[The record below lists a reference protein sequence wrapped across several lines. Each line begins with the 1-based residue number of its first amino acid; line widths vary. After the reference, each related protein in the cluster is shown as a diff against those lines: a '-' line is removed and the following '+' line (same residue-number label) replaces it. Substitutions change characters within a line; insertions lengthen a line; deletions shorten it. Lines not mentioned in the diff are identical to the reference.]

1 MRIRGNLG
9 KFNISPVSLEIM
21 KIQIDYKYISRNYL
35 PAVIRRHISACSSVV
50 MEPHNSLI
58 TNENLLDD

>member
-1 MRIRGNLG
+1 MKDNIN
-9 KFNISPVSLEIM
+9 KFDPFSVSLKIM
-21 KIQIDYKYISRNYL
+21 KFQIDCKYISRNYL
-35 PAVIRRHISACSSVV
+35 PAVIRRHLSACSSVV